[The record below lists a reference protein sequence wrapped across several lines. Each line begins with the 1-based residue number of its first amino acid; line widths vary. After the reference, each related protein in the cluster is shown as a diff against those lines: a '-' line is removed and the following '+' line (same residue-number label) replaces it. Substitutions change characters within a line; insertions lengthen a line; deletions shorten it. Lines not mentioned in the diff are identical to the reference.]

1 MVNAKF
7 TFNPSNSIHEAIIV
21 LNIDFMLVGGQKRF
35 LGSIGL
41 DVDVNSF
48 FEKPNLQATSKL

>member
-1 MVNAKF
+1 M
-7 TFNPSNSIHEAIIV
+7 PNSLLIQVIPIIHEAIIV

>member
-1 MVNAKF
+1 M
-7 TFNPSNSIHEAIIV
+7 PNSLLIRVIPIIHEAIIV
-21 LNIDFMLVGGQKRF
+21 LNIDFMLVGGQKSF